1 MKEEKPDQYISKL
14 ISAADGCGFL
24 NYYQELQNQF
34 NNPKSCMNHLK
45 EEFTHNTKEVIQ
57 NAEINEN
64 SKLGAYLA
72 VNPRLEKPRYN
83 DKLEFQRVII
93 TRYRCGAHNLLIEKG
108 RRPPQIPQEERLCK
122 CNTYVQTLKHVIMDC
137 PLLRGLREEHAM
149 LDIESGVMNDL
160 FLLEMEKTLEVK

>member
-1 MKEEKPDQYISKL
+1 
-14 ISAADGCGFL
+14 
-24 NYYQELQNQF
+24 
-34 NNPKSCMNHLK
+34 MNHLK

-137 PLLRGLREEHAM
+137 PLLRGLREEHAI